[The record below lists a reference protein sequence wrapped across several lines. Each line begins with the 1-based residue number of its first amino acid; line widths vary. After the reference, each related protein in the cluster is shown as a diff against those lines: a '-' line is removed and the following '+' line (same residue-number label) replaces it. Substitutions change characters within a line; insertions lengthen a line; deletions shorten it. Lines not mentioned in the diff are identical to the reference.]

1 MARRLTDAQL
11 SRSKRNQAYYSRT
24 TSTLGLGALGLKA
37 GASAIKLY
45 PKASKLV
52 AVKIPNLKIPV
63 VEPAKIAERSKKLSD
78 AATTTAIGGAGVGGI
93 GGYNFA
99 RYTREDSR
107 RNAEKGVSKSMYYT
121 SAFGVIHKAADTSG
135 TNLNFAMRRR
145 SKKEQNIQ
153 RVANTAAG
161 GTLGYGLVS
170 LQTRGGK
177 WAGQPARMFKPTK
190 AALIGAGI
198 GGTLGAVSAVPKY
211 KMTEKHAQHLP
222 RETRAALVAHHE
234 MLESKNDE
242 AREAKRASR
251 VTTSVSKGYDPEE
264 SRHRRTGELI
274 GLGAVGS
281 GGLGYSAV
289 RQGQKA
295 KSSFAQYEG
304 SNKRAVT
311 AFGRKT
317 VSEATRLKTAK
328 KELESGKKA
337 LRATMTHGGKAAALG
352 TGAALLGA
360 GAVGVSRNAK
370 KRGRTYEAWYTG

>member
-1 MARRLTDAQL
+1 MAKRMTDAQL

-37 GASAIKLY
+37 GASTIKLY

-63 VEPAKIAERSKKLSD
+63 VEPAKIAEKSKKLSD
-78 AATTTAIGGAGVGGI
+78 AATTAAIGGAGVGGI

-135 TNLNFAMRRR
+135 TSLIFGMQRR
-145 SKKEQNIQ
+145 SKKEQNTQ
-153 RVANTAAG
+153 RVATSAAG
-161 GTLGYGLVS
+161 GALGYGLVS

-177 WAGQPARMFKPTK
+177 WAGRPAKMFRPTK

-198 GGTLGAVSAVPKY
+198 GGALGATSAVPKY
-211 KMTEKHAQHLP
+211 KITEKHAKSMP
-222 RETRAALVAHHE
+222 RETRSALVAHRE
-234 MLESKNDE
+234 RLDAKE
-242 AREAKRASR
+242 ARAAKKASR

-304 SNKRAVT
+304 SNKRAMT

-317 VSEATRLKTAK
+317 VSEATRVKTAK
-328 KELESGKKA
+328 KELESGNKA